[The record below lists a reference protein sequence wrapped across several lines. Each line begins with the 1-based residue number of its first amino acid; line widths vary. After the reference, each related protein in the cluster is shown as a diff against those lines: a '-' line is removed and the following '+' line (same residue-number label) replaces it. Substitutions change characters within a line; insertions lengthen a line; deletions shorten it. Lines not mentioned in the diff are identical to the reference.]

1 MKFIVVLLLFLSSCA
16 YKEHEPNEHI
26 TWKKKRIDDL
36 FTEDGYLNIAG
47 LFPIQNGNYTMG
59 SEDSNDIKLP
69 EEMPKKLAK
78 ITVKDSLIYF
88 EYTEAVTLND
98 TTQTQN
104 FSYNYYNKKFSFS
117 LGSYIWFVH
126 MDSGSKAIRL
136 RNLNHPLLNLDLE
149 IEFYDYSKDF
159 VIKGRYEKYIKPKIL
174 NFNNILGD
182 VYTDT
187 IPGIIHFNYNGD
199 AFSLEPTISSSGKFF
214 LAFGDLTNNN
224 ETYGG
229 GRYLY
234 VLPEDKENN
243 VIIDFNKSLNPPC
256 VFSTFTTCPVPRKE
270 NNLNLKIKA
279 GEKNY
284 DGVLFSSVY
293 Q

>member
-1 MKFIVVLLLFLSSCA
+1 MKFIVVLLFFLLSCA
-16 YKEHEPNEHI
+16 HKDFEPEEHI
-26 TWKKKRIDDL
+26 IWKKNRMDDL
-36 FTEDGYLNIAG
+36 FSEDGYLNIAG
-47 LFPIQNGNYTMG
+47 LFPIQNGTYTMG

-69 EEMPKKLAK
+69 ADMPSKLAK

-88 EYTEAVTLND
+88 EYVERVILND
-98 TTQTQN
+98 SIKTESY
-104 FSYNYYNKKFSFS
+104 SYNYYNIKNSFS

-136 RNLNHPLLNLDLE
+136 KNLNHPLLNTDLE
-149 IEFYDYSKDF
+149 IEFYDYSKEHI
-159 VIKGRYEKYIKPKIL
+159 VQGRFEKYIEPKIL

-182 VYTDT
+182 TYVDT
-187 IPGIIHFNYNGD
+187 IPGIIYFTIND
-199 AFSLEPTISSSGKFF
+199 DDFSLEPTISSSGKFF
-214 LAFGDLTNNN
+214 LAFGDLTNGK

-234 VLPEDKENN
+234 VLPEDDQNN
-243 VIIDFNKSLNPPC
+243 VMIDFNKSLNPPC
-256 VFSTFTTCPVPRKE
+256 VFSTFTTCPIPRKE
-270 NNLNLKIKA
+270 NNLQVKIES

-284 DGVLFSSVY
+284 NGILFSSVY